1 MDGKDRQKEKGKNI
15 GKMIRKGKIQGR
27 KLKGIWTE

>member
-1 MDGKDRQKEKGKNI
+1 MKDGKKEKEKNI

-27 KLKGIWTE
+27 KFKGVWTK